1 MLRERSFGSVK
12 IISSDRD
19 ELLTRL
25 SSIARRIRVRHP
37 EVREVRLFGSLA
49 RGDQTG
55 TSDADLLIVL
65 RPGQEL
71 ADPLELTRKY
81 LRYFDL
87 PIGVDLLI
95 VSQEEIIR
103 RRQAGDRFLDRLLNE
118 SLLVG
123 PEAKPVEDSM
133 NPDLSFEAP

>member
-1 MLRERSFGSVK
+1 MLRERSSGSVK
-12 IISSDRD
+12 IISIDRD
-19 ELLTRL
+19 ELLARL

-65 RPGQEL
+65 EPGSEP

-103 RRQAGDRFLDRLLNE
+103 RRQAGDRFFGRLLNE

-123 PEAKPVEDSM
+123 PEAKPAADSII
-133 NPDLSFEAP
+133 

>member
-1 MLRERSFGSVK
+1 MLRQRSFGSVK
-12 IISSDRD
+12 IISIDRD
-19 ELLTRL
+19 ELLARL
-25 SSIARRIRVRHP
+25 SSIAGRIRVRHP

-65 RPGQEL
+65 QPGQEP
-71 ADPLELTRKY
+71 ADPLEAIRKY

-87 PIGVDLLI
+87 PIGVDLLV
-95 VSQEEIIR
+95 VSQDEITR
-103 RRQAGDRFLDRLLNE
+103 GRQAGDRFFERLLSE

-123 PEAKPVEDSM
+123 AEAKSR
-133 NPDLSFEAP
+133 LQA